1 MCSEEGN
8 CKLIFISIL
17 EENLNSLHGKD
28 PRPPRESITGCHC
41 SQPRPIGAGQAQ
53 APHPPP
59 SLGPPWGALG
69 SQGALALCVSLS
81 QPHCLPWGLSFFLSC
96 YLSLFVSHCLCSSPF
111 PGPWGPLS
119 CSLKGGPGSR
129 LSPAPGWPWEP
140 PTSIFVPAGA
150 SGWPPLSRPGPW
162 LCCEGFQPGVGGGRP
177 AGPTAS
183 VFPPKLWAP
192 PGVPL
197 PAPPPAGRCL
207 SLYQRRPVTLTT
219 VSPYQRPTRRP
230 QGGGG
235 RGPPRVHPRTQTP
248 LCTGTRPEGQGTPV
262 CLCFPVRRGP
272 RKRGVCSLVR
282 PRLEPPARAGI
293 GVGAPI
299 TPTPRALR
307 TADQR
312 PTSD

>member
-17 EENLNSLHGKD
+17 EENLNSLHGND

-150 SGWPPLSRPGPW
+150 SGWPPRPGLAP
-162 LCCEGFQPGVGGGRP
+162 GFAVRVSSRGRVGGALP
-177 AGPTAS
+177 ARQPQCFHPSCGHPQG
-183 VFPPKLWAP
+183 FPSHRLRP
-192 PGVPL
+192 PGD
-197 PAPPPAGRCL
+197 ACL
-207 SLYQRRPVTLTT
+207 FIS
-219 VSPYQRPTRRP
+219 
-230 QGGGG
+230 
-235 RGPPRVHPRTQTP
+235 
-248 LCTGTRPEGQGTPV
+248 
-262 CLCFPVRRGP
+262 
-272 RKRGVCSLVR
+272 
-282 PRLEPPARAGI
+282 
-293 GVGAPI
+293 GA
-299 TPTPRALR
+299 L
-307 TADQR
+307 
-312 PTSD
+312 